1 MDWHV
6 QPIDSKCAGD
16 TELAA
21 QTVVNLKRIVWTF
34 LKANPGYPS
43 KGYADARLIPIR
55 EVPPFMKGGCESN
68 PLRGELDIS
77 VLADNQAVFGS
88 GGKGRAT
95 GRKYDTEGGI
105 GGFTIVAN
113 KIPTFGF
120 VDALSSIRDINNP
133 YWVMTQSQPTST
145 FQGYP
150 VLNHTHVVISPPGY
164 PPLYIPVPIE
174 QALKLALPGAE
185 KEVADWVEQVKIEQA
200 KLAPDSEYS
209 QSIKDLLKNATPQQR
224 KQLEDMRDQG
234 VKVFTNNL
242 HEARAK
248 LDLLK
253 GKLAKLTPATK
264 GAPAYWKNDLP
275 QAEAS
280 DGAQP
285 LITINPTYFDKRLA
299 RSVPQLLVIGG
310 FDDTKL
316 DRPEPVGDWQAVQKV
331 DWKALAKDLLH

>member
-1 MDWHV
+1 
-6 QPIDSKCAGD
+6 
-16 TELAA
+16 
-21 QTVVNLKRIVWTF
+21 
-34 LKANPGYPS
+34 
-43 KGYADARLIPIR
+43 
-55 EVPPFMKGGCESN
+55 
-68 PLRGELDIS
+68 
-77 VLADNQAVFGS
+77 
-88 GGKGRAT
+88 
-95 GRKYDTEGGI
+95 
-105 GGFTIVAN
+105 
-113 KIPTFGF
+113 
-120 VDALSSIRDINNP
+120 
-133 YWVMTQSQPTST
+133 
-145 FQGYP
+145 
-150 VLNHTHVVISPPGY
+150 
-164 PPLYIPVPIE
+164 VPIE